1 MASSKRRHK
10 RASERLVKILQ
21 GNFDKIS
28 AVYIS
33 EFLALSVEGK
43 GEDSPELVRAFEE
56 QDNRWRK
63 STRILMAKNPG
74 IIVDSRKD
82 KILDRFQDFVTK
94 IYDRAN
100 ENEVDYSVKALGIER
115 SQKNLAAVGISTSA
129 KTEPGL
135 QKRVN
140 SLSESQLNEYKKL
153 ASV

>member
-10 RASERLVKILQ
+10 RASERLVRILQ

-94 IYDRAN
+94 IYNRAN

>member
-10 RASERLVKILQ
+10 RASERLVRILQ

-94 IYDRAN
+94 IYDRA
-100 ENEVDYSVKALGIER
+100 KG
-115 SQKNLAAVGISTSA
+115 K
-129 KTEPGL
+129 
-135 QKRVN
+135 
-140 SLSESQLNEYKKL
+140 
-153 ASV
+153 

>member
-94 IYDRAN
+94 IYNRAN

>member
-1 MASSKRRHK
+1 MIGQK
-10 RASERLVKILQ
+10 
-21 GNFDKIS
+21 
-28 AVYIS
+28 
-33 EFLALSVEGK
+33 
-43 GEDSPELVRAFEE
+43 
-56 QDNRWRK
+56 
-63 STRILMAKNPG
+63 
-74 IIVDSRKD
+74 
-82 KILDRFQDFVTK
+82 
-94 IYDRAN
+94 